1 MLHRY
6 NNRLECNEQS
16 NTEAGKPQATVIW
29 LVDDV
34 VANAAVIIVIATEHL
49 LGPVDIRHGCISTL
63 ASLALPAHC
72 PLTHTAKESS
82 FLFICSK
89 KSSLTSGSHS
99 DVMCIK
105 CST

>member
-1 MLHRY
+1 LLHRY
-6 NNRLECNEQS
+6 SNRLECNEQS
-16 NTEAGKPQATVIW
+16 NTEAEKPQPAVIW

-49 LGPVDIRHGCISTL
+49 LGPVNIRHGCISTL
-63 ASLALPAHC
+63 SSLALPAHC
-72 PLTHTAKESS
+72 PLMHTDKESS